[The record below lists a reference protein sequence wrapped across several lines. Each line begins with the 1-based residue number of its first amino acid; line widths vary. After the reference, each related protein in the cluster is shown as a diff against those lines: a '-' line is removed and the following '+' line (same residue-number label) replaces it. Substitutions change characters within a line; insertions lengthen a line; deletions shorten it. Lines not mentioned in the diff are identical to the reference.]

1 MKHTKRFL
9 LTLALAF
16 TGVLASWAQD
26 EVTVNPTANA
36 NEWTLEMPDA
46 DVELEVTYYTDEELA
61 EMEEAAFTAGVELT
75 DNGDGTWTLENMPN
89 FDIEL
94 EIEYED
100 TTTAIISI
108 KNGQVDS
115 VTYYDLQGR
124 RVAQPTKGLFIVNG
138 KKVVI
143 K

>member
-1 MKHTKRFL
+1 M
-9 LTLALAF
+9 LALLIIAV
-16 TGVLASWAQD
+16 TSAWAQD
-26 EVTVNPTANA
+26 EVTVTPIATA

-46 DVELEVTYYTDEELA
+46 NVELEVTYYTDEELFA
-61 EMEEAAFTAGVELT
+61 DGIELT
-75 DNGDGTWTLENMPN
+75 KTADGTWTLAEMPG

-100 TTTAIISI
+100 ETTAIISI

-138 KKVVI
+138 KKVVV